1 MKKIIAALIGIGI
14 ICGLLFG
21 AAVVFYHYMNR
32 PTDLIMKGDYHFTIE
47 RGETVQQVA
56 ERLEDESYVR
66 SARFMSLAA
75 RLQKNQNR
83 IKHGAYKIPEASST
97 TEILDLF
104 VSGRQMLVKV
114 TVPEGYTVS
123 KISRLLE
130 EREIVDAE
138 AFLETAADPELAQ
151 EYGLPQDNFE
161 GFLFPD
167 TYFFPKMYTPEK
179 VIETMV
185 DNFFTVLEEI
195 APAYKKMSGEE
206 LMEKIIV
213 ASIVERE
220 FRVSDEAPLIASVF
234 YNRIAEN
241 QRLQSCAT
249 VEYVIT
255 EIQGKEHPEYLTY
268 DDLDIVSPFNTYR
281 VSGLPPGPICNPGA
295 VAMNAAFNPAETDY
309 YYFVLKDPDTGEHKF
324 SKTDEEHNRAKRL
337 YLKN

>member
-1 MKKIIAALIGIGI
+1 MKKLIAALIGIGI
-14 ICGLLFG
+14 IIGFLFG
-21 AAVVFYHYMNR
+21 AATVFYHYMNR
-32 PTDLIMKGDYHFTIE
+32 PTDLLMKGAYQFTISK
-47 RGETVQQVA
+47 GETVRHVA
-56 ERLEDESYVR
+56 RLLEDKSYIR
-66 SARFMSLAA
+66 SSTFMALAA
-75 RLQKNQNR
+75 RLQKSQNR
-83 IKHGAYKIPEASST
+83 IKHGTYKIPEGSST
-97 TEILDLF
+97 TDILDLF
-104 VSGRQMLVKV
+104 VAGKQILVKV
-114 TVPEGYTVS
+114 TIPEGYTIS
-123 KISRLLE
+123 KIAKLLE
-130 EREIVDAE
+130 AKEIIKGELFIEAANDPDLAAE
-138 AFLETAADPELAQ
+138 YDIPRDT
-151 EYGLPQDNFE
+151 FE

-185 DNFFTVLEEI
+185 GNFFSVLEEK

-206 LMEKIIV
+206 LMEKITV

-220 FRVSDEAPLIASVF
+220 FRVSEEAPLIASVF
-234 YNRIAEN
+234 YNRIAKNE
-241 QRLQSCAT
+241 RLQSCAT

-324 SKTDEEHNRAKRL
+324 SKTNEDHNRAKRL

>member
-1 MKKIIAALIGIGI
+1 
-14 ICGLLFG
+14 
-21 AAVVFYHYMNR
+21 
-32 PTDLIMKGDYHFTIE
+32 
-47 RGETVQQVA
+47 
-56 ERLEDESYVR
+56 
-66 SARFMSLAA
+66 MSLAA